1 MKKALLAFA
10 FLFTLPTTT
19 NAEELTSTAEELTF
33 GKPVDMDLMKPLDTL
48 MNQPNDYIGKKV
60 TIKGKIKKVCKK
72 RGCWADFATDD
83 KKLRVKVADGE
94 IEIPLY
100 TIGREAYATGILH
113 STELSKEQ
121 TIAYLKHMADDAG
134 EDFDPSTVKQG
145 ITLYQ
150 LKSNSVKIL

>member
-1 MKKALLAFA
+1 MKSVLITMALIIGWSA
-10 FLFTLPTTT
+10 
-19 NAEELTSTAEELTF
+19 NSVAEELTF
-33 GKPVDMDLMKPLDTL
+33 GEPVNMEVIKPLNEI
-48 MNQPNDYIGKKV
+48 MNKPDNYIGKEV
-60 TIKGKIKKVCKK
+60 TIKGTIKKVCKK
-72 RGCWADFATDD
+72 RGCWADFVADD

-100 TIGREAYATGILH
+100 TIGKDAYATGTLH
-113 STELSKEQ
+113 SKELSKEQ

-134 EDFDPSTVKQG
+134 EEFEPSTVKQG

>member
-10 FLFTLPTTT
+10 FLLTLPTIL
-19 NAEELTSTAEELTF
+19 NAEELTF
-33 GKPVDMDLMKPLDTL
+33 GEPVNMELIKSLDTL
-48 MNQPNDYIGKKV
+48 MSQPKDYVGKEV
-60 TIKGKIKKVCKK
+60 TIKGKIEKVCKK
-72 RGCWADFATDD
+72 RGCWADFVADD

-100 TIGREAYATGILH
+100 TIGKDAYATGVLH
-113 STELSKEQ
+113 STELNKEQ